1 MIDTSTIPSN
11 VRITPANMGETLVD
25 GGYYY
30 ICFNKNSKKA
40 YLSSDGIYTR
50 KNGKTK
56 PGTVV
61 KIVMDNVRE
70 PAIPELFRL
79 KKVRGRYALI
89 NANTNGVLT
98 YDAGLDADIIAGK
111 LDMDTYQP
119 YYLVDDTGQYTAAQ
133 LFDLDSTSI
142 PESVYAV
149 NTYAKDVNDGYR
161 IYTRVY
167 NIPVNISAKY
177 KVSTICLPCGARV
190 PDEQVGDFKIYMY
203 KMMNGKVHAVDIA
216 KNGIPRNTGCQ
227 IEYVGTSVTSGS
239 VTLKLLIDDS
249 VGSPLTDNLFISSP
263 AARDGFE
270 PETTYALSVNT
281 ETDKAEWIIST
292 MTHVMANKAFLPV
305 YYNGE
310 KIKGQSISFKIDK
323 SLYPG
328 CGGQTSNTLLRCSGC
343 VIPVEDLVEKA
354 VDADEKQKI
363 VNYASW
369 YVGRAIDN
377 QSFLTDLAG
386 RKKKDGTDGDLITS
400 LKNMVK

>member
-11 VRITPANMGETLVD
+11 VRITPANMDETLVD

-30 ICFNKNSKKA
+30 ICFDKDSKKA

-50 KNGKTK
+50 KNGKIK

-61 KIVMDNVRE
+61 KIVINNVRE

-98 YDAGLDADIIAGK
+98 YDAGLAADIIAGK
-111 LDMDTYQP
+111 LDFDTYQP
-119 YYLVDDTGQYTAAQ
+119 YYLVEDTGQYTAAQ
-133 LFDLDSTSI
+133 LFDLDSTSL

-149 NTYAKDVNDGYR
+149 NTYGKDVNDGYR

-167 NIPVNISAKY
+167 SIPVNVSAKY
-177 KVSTICLPCGARV
+177 KNSTICLPCGARV

-203 KMMNGKVHAVDIA
+203 KLMNGKVHAVDIA
-216 KNGIPRNTGCQ
+216 KNGIPRNTGCL

-239 VTLKLLIDDS
+239 ATLKLLVDDS
-249 VGSPLTDNLFISSP
+249 VGSPLTDNLIKGSN
-263 AARDGFE
+263 
-270 PETTYALSVNT
+270 TYVSIAPRSTWMLSGKGDIVDWYING
-281 ETDKAEWIIST
+281 TDKLI
-292 MTHVMANKAFLPV
+292 ANKAFSN
-305 YYNGE
+305 YYDWFIGDPH
-310 KIKGQSISFKIDK
+310 IYDTPLDK

-369 YVGRAIDN
+369 HVGRAIDN

-386 RKKKDGTDGDLITS
+386 RKKKDGADGDLITS
-400 LKNMVK
+400 LKNMAK